1 MTALVVTAANV
12 TPVTGAVTEQG
23 RAGATV
29 TAGQVVYKDS
39 TTQKYLLADADSA
52 TAAAREAWGIA
63 LNGASDG
70 QPLTVLRSGDI
81 NIGATV
87 TVGEIYVLDT
97 GPGGIAPEGDLASTE
112 YVVVVGVGITTG
124 RLRVGF
130 INSGVAVP
138 A

>member
-1 MTALVVTAANV
+1 MTALTVTPGSVTAVA
-12 TPVTGAVTEQG
+12 GAITEQG
-23 RAGATV
+23 RAGATI

-39 TTQKYLLADADSA
+39 SQLYQLADADSA
-52 TAAAREAWGIA
+52 TAAAREGWGIA
-63 LNGASDG
+63 LNGAAAN

-97 GPGGIAPEGDLASTE
+97 TAGGVAPEGDLASGE
-112 YVVVVGVGITTG
+112 YVVVIGVGITTG
-124 RLRVGF
+124 RLRVAF